1 MTATLLY
8 NPFNNYV
15 KYWHFIYDF
24 IAMVASLHQLILKEE
39 TMTREKFTEKNKHCI
54 NDPYTVLPRSGQK

>member
-39 TMTREKFTEKNKHCI
+39 TMTREKFTEKKTLH
-54 NDPYTVLPRSGQK
+54 Q